1 MSTTINPCARTALP
15 PWTSWP
21 KGEYA
26 RGDFSKPVPG
36 GRVVMCARHDPQRSG
51 LPFTATS
58 AKVNGDGCAM
68 MSLSGLNWNSSV
80 AVTVKGNNS
89 IVCMLNHRHN
99 HNRHHHYRHQRQEY
113 LHRRWQKRRP
123 TCLDWCIY
131 TPLALRRLPAKF
143 GPNIKRHPADAK
155 LVAI

>member
-15 PWTSWP
+15 LWTSWP

-68 MSLSGLNWNSSV
+68 MSLSGLKWNSSV
-80 AVTVKGNNS
+80 AVAVRGNNT

-99 HNRHHHYRHQRQEY
+99 HNRH
-113 LHRRWQKRRP
+113 P
-123 TCLDWCIY
+123 
-131 TPLALRRLPAKF
+131 PLSSSAAGVSSPAVAEKDDRL
-143 GPNIKRHPADAK
+143 
-155 LVAI
+155 V